1 MNLPPAISFVTHAC
15 TGTTVTLLPGS
26 VAQVCQAG
34 DPLEL
39 TCITNG
45 TIIRWSFTARNSLG
59 RLTEYGPAF
68 ISAEDEAQQTE
79 DIRVNSTTFTLMRT
93 SARASSPLVSTMVI
107 NSVNREL
114 NGTVVNCED
123 SWTSTTASTTIH
135 YIDRSTYDDY
145 IITSDLNV

>member
-1 MNLPPAISFVTHAC
+1 MNLPQAISLIFVTHAC

-45 TIIRWSFTARNSLG
+45 TIIRWTFTARNSLG
-59 RLTEYGPAF
+59 RLIEYGPTF
-68 ISAEDEAQQTE
+68 ISAQDEAQQRSE
-79 DIRVNSTTFTLMRT
+79 IRVNSTIFISMRT
-93 SARASSPLVSTMVI
+93 SARNRSPLISTMVI
-107 NSVNREL
+107 NSISSDL

-123 SWTSTTASTTIH
+123 IGNSITVSTTIH
-135 YIDRSTYDDY
+135 YIDKSMYNDY
-145 IITSDLNV
+145 YHL